1 MGQGK
6 LKSRLVE
13 VWCFNADPLITFP
26 ISSQIMSYDVTFQ
39 RHAQYSKTRE
49 HLIELFHKFVLC
61 IDNRPYWPS

>member
-13 VWCFNADPLITFP
+13 VWCFNADPLTTFP

-39 RHAQYSKTRE
+39 RHAQYSKTRT
-49 HLIELFHKFVLC
+49 LSQIC
-61 IDNRPYWPS
+61 TMYR